1 MEPQRERRVIAP
13 EEGRSVSLGALGVVY
28 KIAGGDTG
36 GSFSV
41 VEHPMEPGTLGAL
54 PHTHTFEDEYSFV
67 LEGEVG
73 VLIDEEEY
81 KATAGSYILKPRGIV
96 HTFWNP
102 GPSPARILEIISPA
116 GFEGYFE
123 EMAEVISA
131 AGGGAPDFGKMGEIA
146 EKYGLRLHPER
157 MQEIVEKHG
166 VELR

>member
-1 MEPQRERRVIAP
+1 VESQERMVVAP

-28 KIAGGDTG
+28 KIAARDTG

-54 PHTHTFEDEYSFV
+54 PHTHANEDEYSFV

-73 VLIDEEEY
+73 VLIGEEEY
-81 KATAGSYILKPRGIV
+81 EATPGTYILKPRGIV

-102 GPSPARILEIISPA
+102 GPHPARILEIISPA
-116 GFEGYFE
+116 GFEGYFD

-131 AGGGAPDFGKMGEIA
+131 AAGGAPDFEKMGGIA

-157 MQEIVEKHG
+157 MEEIVEKHG

>member
-1 MEPQRERRVIAP
+1 MESEARRVIAP
-13 EEGRSVSLGALGVVY
+13 GEGQSVWLGALGVVH
-28 KIAGGDTG
+28 KISGLDTG

-54 PHTHTFEDEYSFV
+54 PHTHANEDECSFV

-73 VLIDEEEY
+73 VLIGEDEY
-81 KATAGSYILKPRGIV
+81 RVTPGTYVLKPRGIL

-102 GPSPARILEIISPA
+102 GPQPARILEIISPA

-123 EMAEVISA
+123 EMSEVLSAA
-131 AGGGAPDFGKMGEIA
+131 AGGPPDFGKMAEIA
-146 EKYGLRLHPER
+146 GKYGLTLHPER
-157 MQEIVEKHG
+157 TTEISEKHG